1 VRLSHK
7 SFAGIFVAFLLIFSQ
22 LSFAEAR
29 QRDTKTLVLENG
41 LSVLLI
47 HDPEVHRSA
56 AALAVGTGQI
66 YDPKDKMGLAH
77 YLEHMLFLGTKKF
90 PEVGTF
96 KKFLEENS
104 GSSNAYT
111 SLVVTN
117 YFFQVS
123 HEGFDGALDR
133 FSQFFQAPLFDEKYS
148 AREVNAVNSEHDKNK
163 RQDGWRGNQVS
174 KLTNEEGHPMRNF
187 GTGNK
192 DTLAG
197 DNRAAL
203 LEFYEKYYSA
213 TNMNLVF
220 LSKLSLAEQEETAK
234 KYFGGIPNRPV
245 TLPEVS
251 PNFRKPLDGKY
262 RLLKIKTIKDTRSL
276 SLEFPTIKLHDYIE
290 SRPASQLGSVLGYE
304 GKGSLLSKL
313 KEEGLALGL
322 SAGGG
327 YGHKNTST
335 FSVSV
340 SLTPKG
346 EKEYERVLEIIFS
359 YIKLVR
365 EKGMQE
371 YTFLE
376 NQTMAK
382 INFEWKNPNEGMG
395 YVSSRA
401 SLMFDY
407 SLEDVE
413 TLPYLF
419 KKRDPAGE
427 SAVLETLTPGNA
439 LVTLSTQSV
448 QTDKKEKYYGTEYS
462 LTEVGGASFEKLLH
476 PSNIEGMIY
485 PEKNNFLP
493 ENLTIAK
500 EVPAV
505 IRDDEMAKVFY
516 QFDNRFKQ
524 PKVFMKLR
532 IETPKVYDS
541 PANLARSKLY
551 DAAVHEG
558 LNEMV
563 YPIQLA
569 GLSYG
574 LGIEKKGMNLT
585 LGGYSERVS
594 DLLSLVAKNLL
605 NIRIDEQKFNDLKE
619 AIIRGVQNKKFG
631 QAYARAAY
639 YNRQLWMVQQYNEE
653 ELLEGLKSLTLDDIK
668 AYAKTLYEKV
678 YITALVHGNW
688 ADIKARQSVDL
699 LLKELN
705 SKPLPE
711 AERYVDVVEVLAPE
725 EKILFSNKVRDN
737 NNAIFYGLQVGEM
750 SQKLNVAA
758 SLSASIVESDFYT
771 QMRTNQQLGYIVW
784 SFNSRVEDRLFFKM
798 IIQSATYSPFEMQ
811 KRIEKWMGDSEK
823 LLTKL
828 NDEEFEKHRQAL
840 IVSLEKKGDSIAEM
854 ASHYYYFATEEDGN
868 FGFKDEMVEIAKKIT
883 KEEVIATARKI
894 FLDKTT
900 PRLIMLTRSNKS
912 NDPVPAGTLQSV
924 EEFKNRIGKK
934 ASLTMNQDR

>member
-1 VRLSHK
+1 VRFSHK
-7 SFAGIFVAFLLIFSQ
+7 SLAGIFVVSLLVFSQ
-22 LSFAEAR
+22 INFAEAR
-29 QRDTKTLVLENG
+29 QRDTKTLVLGNG

-90 PEVGTF
+90 PKVGTF

-104 GSSNAYT
+104 GASNAYT

-174 KLTNEEGHPMRNF
+174 KLTYEEGHPMRNF

-197 DNRAAL
+197 DNHSAL
-203 LEFYEKYYSA
+203 LDFYEKYYSA
-213 TNMNLVF
+213 SNMKLVF
-220 LSKLSLAEQEETAK
+220 LSKLSLDDQEETVK

-245 TLPEVS
+245 VLPEVS
-251 PNFRKPLDGKY
+251 PDFRKPLQGKY
-262 RLLKIKTIKDTRSL
+262 RLLKIKTIKDSRSL
-276 SLEFPTIKLHDYIE
+276 SLEFPTIRLHDYKE
-290 SRPASQLGSVLGYE
+290 SRPASHVGSVLGHE

-327 YGHKNTST
+327 YGHKNIST
-335 FSVSV
+335 FSIGVQ
-340 SLTPKG
+340 LTPKG

-359 YIKLVR
+359 YIQLVR
-365 EKGMQE
+365 EKGIQE

-382 INFEWKNPNEGMG
+382 IDFEWKNPNEGMG
-395 YVSSRA
+395 YVSHRA

-407 SLEDVE
+407 NLDEVE

-419 KKRDPAGE
+419 KKRDPSGE
-427 SAVLETLTPGNA
+427 SALLETLRPGNA
-439 LVTLSTQSV
+439 LVKLASQSV
-448 QTDKKEKYYGTEYS
+448 QTDKTEKYYGTEYS
-462 LTEVGGASFEKLLH
+462 LSEVGGASFEKLLH
-476 PSNIEGMIY
+476 PPHIGGMIY
-485 PEKNNFLP
+485 PEKNDFLP
-493 ENLTIAK
+493 ENLKMAK
-500 EVPAV
+500 EFPAL
-505 IRDDEMAKVFY
+505 IRDDEMAKVYY

-558 LNEMV
+558 LNEIV

-569 GLSYG
+569 GLSYS

-594 DLLSLVAKNLL
+594 DLLALVAKNLI

-619 AIIRGVQNKKFG
+619 AIIRGVENKKFG

-653 ELLEGLKSLTLDDIK
+653 QLLEGLKNLTLEDIK
-668 AYAKTLYEKV
+668 AYARNLYEKI

-688 ADIKARQSVDL
+688 ADKKVQQSVNL
-699 LLKELN
+699 FLEELK
-705 SKPLPE
+705 SKPLSE

-750 SQKLNVAA
+750 SQKLNVVS
-758 SLSASIVESDFYT
+758 SLMASIVESDFYT

-798 IIQSATYSPFEMQ
+798 IIQSATYSPFEMLN
-811 KRIEKWMGDSEK
+811 RIEKWMGGAEQ

-828 NDEEFEKHRQAL
+828 TDEEFEKHRQAL

-854 ASHYYYFATEEDGN
+854 AGHYYYFATEEDGN
-868 FGFKDEMVEIAKKIT
+868 FGFKDEMVEIAKNIT
-883 KEEVIATARKI
+883 KEEVIDASRKI
-894 FLDKTT
+894 FLDNKT
-900 PRLIMLTRSNKS
+900 PRLIILTRSNKN
-912 NDPVPAGTLQSV
+912 NDPVPAGILQSV
-924 EEFKNRIGKK
+924 DEFKNRVGKK
-934 ASLTMNQDR
+934 ASLTFTQDR

>member
-1 VRLSHK
+1 MRLSHK
-7 SFAGIFVAFLLIFSQ
+7 SFAGIFVVFLLVFSQ
-22 LSFAEAR
+22 LNLADAR
-29 QRDTKTLVLENG
+29 QRDTKTLVLDNG
-41 LSVLLI
+41 LGVLLI

-66 YDPKDKMGLAH
+66 YDPQDKMGLAH

-90 PEVGTF
+90 PEVGIF

-111 SLVVTN
+111 SLALTN

-123 HEGFDGALDR
+123 HDGFDGALDR

-163 RQDGWRGNQVS
+163 LQDGWRGNQVS
-174 KLTNEEGHPMRNF
+174 KLTYEEGHPMRNF

-197 DNRAAL
+197 DNRQAL
-203 LEFYEKYYSA
+203 LDFYEKFYSA
-213 TNMNLVF
+213 TNMKLAF
-220 LSKLSLAEQEETAK
+220 LSKLSLTEQEETVK

-245 TLPEVS
+245 SLPEVS
-251 PNFRKPLDGKY
+251 PEFRKPLKDKY
-262 RLLKIKTIKDTRSL
+262 RLLKIKTIKDKRSL
-276 SLEFPTIKLHDYIE
+276 SLEFPTIRLHDYIE
-290 SRPASQLGSVLGYE
+290 SRPASQVGSVLGYE

-313 KEEGLALGL
+313 KEEGLVLGL

-327 YGHKNTST
+327 YGHKNISS
-335 FSVSV
+335 FSISV
-340 SLTPKG
+340 QLTPKG

-365 EKGMQE
+365 GKGIQG

-413 TLPYLF
+413 TLPYLY

-427 SAVLETLTPGNA
+427 SAVLETLRPENA
-439 LVTLSTQSV
+439 LVTLSSQSV
-448 QTDKKEKYYGTEYS
+448 QTDKIEKYYGTEYS
-462 LTEVGGASFEKLLH
+462 LTEVGGASFEKFLH
-476 PSNIEGMIY
+476 PSSIGGMIY
-485 PEKNNFLP
+485 PEKNDFLP
-493 ENLTIAK
+493 ENLAMAK
-500 EVPAV
+500 EMPVL
-505 IRDDEMAKVFY
+505 IRDDEMAKVYY

-558 LNEMV
+558 LNEIV

-569 GLSYG
+569 GLSYA

-594 DLLSLVAKNLL
+594 DLLALVAKNLI

-619 AIIRGVQNKKFG
+619 AIVRGIENKKFG
-631 QAYARAAY
+631 QAYSRAAY
-639 YNRQLWMVQQYNEE
+639 YNRQLWMVQQYSEE
-653 ELLEGLKSLTLDDIK
+653 ELLEGLKSLTLEDIK
-668 AYAKTLYEKV
+668 AYARTLYEKI
-678 YITALVHGNW
+678 YITAVVHGNW
-688 ADIKARQSVDL
+688 TDNKVQQSVKL
-699 LLKELN
+699 LLEELK

-711 AERYVDVVEVLAPE
+711 AERYKDVVEILGPE

-737 NNAIFYGLQVGEM
+737 NNAIYYGLQVGEM
-750 SQKLNVAA
+750 SQKLNVGA
-758 SLSASIVESDFYT
+758 SLAASIVESDFYT

-811 KRIEKWMGDSEK
+811 TRIEKWMGDSEQ

-828 NDEEFEKHRQAL
+828 TDEEFEKHRQAL

-868 FGFKDEMVEIAKKIT
+868 FGYKDEMVQIAKQIT
-883 KEEVIATARKI
+883 KEEVVAAARNI
-894 FLDKTT
+894 FLDKKT
-900 PRLIMLTRSNKS
+900 PRLIILTRSNKN
-912 NDPVPAGTLQSV
+912 NDPVPTGTLESV
-924 EEFKNRIGKK
+924 DEFKNRIGTK
-934 ASLTMNQDR
+934 AGLALNNGR